1 MVLTSVLV
9 KIRSRMRTFFRD
21 RRTMRVQ
28 GDITRELRKAHKVH
42 CPPLVLQT
50 APEACLVW
58 AVVGCLQESTF
69 GGLPFPSG
77 V

>member
-28 GDITRELRKAHKVH
+28 GDITRELRKAHKVRY
-42 CPPLVLQT
+42 PLLGFQI
-50 APEACLVW
+50 APEVCVVW
-58 AVVGCLQESTF
+58 TVVGYLQESTF
-69 GGLPFPSG
+69 GGLSFPSR